1 MTEPK
6 RSIEDIHVKV
16 VGDMLKLSPLSD
28 FMKTC
33 IRRWLEE
40 ENGHIVRTV
49 DRAAKV
55 LKLRSR

>member
-16 VGDMLKLSPLSD
+16 VGDMLNLSPLSD

-40 ENGHIVRTV
+40 ENGHIGRTV